1 MNETDRLIADTGII
15 PKKSKGQNFLIDERV
30 ADRHIGYAG
39 IREGDRLLE
48 VGPGLGI
55 LTRRLAALP
64 NELTCIELDDILAEY
79 ISGEFGDRINLI
91 HGDAVK
97 VPFPEF
103 DVFVSNLPYSVS
115 TPIIFKLL
123 DYDFRTA
130 VVMVQKEFADRMVAD
145 VGSPDYS
152 RLTVNLFYR
161 ADCEIM
167 ETVPASRFNPR
178 PKVDSALVKI
188 TPRKAPFDV
197 IDEKMFFKVT
207 EVAFNH
213 RRKKIGTSLKSVGL
227 VKPGMDVPYL
237 DDRIESLRP
246 REIGEIADAI
256 SSYHI

>member
-1 MNETDRLIADTGII
+1 M
-15 PKKSKGQNFLIDERV
+15 
-30 ADRHIGYAG
+30 
-39 IREGDRLLE
+39 
-48 VGPGLGI
+48 
-55 LTRRLAALP
+55 
-64 NELTCIELDDILAEY
+64 
-79 ISGEFGDRINLI
+79 
-91 HGDAVK
+91 K

-123 DYDFRTA
+123 DHDFRTA

-161 ADCEIM
+161 AECEIM

-178 PKVDSALVKI
+178 PKVDSALVRI

-197 IDEKMFFKVT
+197 LDERTFFRVT

-213 RRKKIGTSLKSVGL
+213 RRKKIGTSLKSAGMVR
-227 VKPGMDVPYL
+227 PGDDVPYL
-237 DDRIESLRP
+237 DERIENLRP
-246 REIGEIADAI
+246 VEIGEIADAVYRA
-256 SSYHI
+256 SSG